1 MFTSPTTGDD
11 ASDADLINRSQLN
24 AALLNYASNTSLMA
38 TQTTASLAAGVAAQG
53 NTTLIGALDQRVTA
67 EMAAKLTQASLAPY
81 ALQSDITRLG
91 DDVAANALALQLI
104 QASTG
109 ASQTG
114 LSSGLGFKADQSDLE
129 ATNLLMASKISQEQL
144 GVALLPTRRPRS
156 SHKVLPCLRRQLRP
170 WQQHLTA
177 QEQR

>member
-38 TQTTASLAAGVAAQG
+38 TQTTASLAGVAAQG

-67 EMAAKLTQASLAPY
+67 EMAAKLTQASLTPS

-91 DDVAANALALQLI
+91 DDIAANTLALQLV

-114 LSSGLGFKADQSDLE
+114 LE
-129 ATNLLMASKISQEQL
+129 
-144 GVALLPTRRPRS
+144 
-156 SHKVLPCLRRQLRP
+156 RP
-170 WQQHLTA
+170 WLQGRAGA
-177 QEQR
+177 QVQEGAA